1 MEKGGITYKKI
12 EKSDEKSE
20 ISGEKVI
27 SNEKSEIT
35 VEKGEIS
42 DQKR

>member
-1 MEKGGITYKKI
+1 MEKGRITYKKI
-12 EKSDEKSE
+12 EMSHGKSE

-27 SNEKSEIT
+27 PNEKSEIT